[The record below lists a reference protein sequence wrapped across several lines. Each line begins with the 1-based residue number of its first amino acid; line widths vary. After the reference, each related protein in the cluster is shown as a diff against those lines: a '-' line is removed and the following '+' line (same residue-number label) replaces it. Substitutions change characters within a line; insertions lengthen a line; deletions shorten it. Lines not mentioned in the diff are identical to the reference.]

1 MEYNVQHMIIGVGAV
16 FAVLVPVLTIWAQA
30 RLGKQTRKNIR
41 DYLSSIRK

>member
-16 FAVLVPVLTIWAQA
+16 LAVLVPVLTIWAQA

-41 DYLSSIRK
+41 DYRKSIK

>member
-1 MEYNVQHMIIGVGAV
+1 MGYNVQYMIIGVGAV

-41 DYLSSIRK
+41 DCRNSIK